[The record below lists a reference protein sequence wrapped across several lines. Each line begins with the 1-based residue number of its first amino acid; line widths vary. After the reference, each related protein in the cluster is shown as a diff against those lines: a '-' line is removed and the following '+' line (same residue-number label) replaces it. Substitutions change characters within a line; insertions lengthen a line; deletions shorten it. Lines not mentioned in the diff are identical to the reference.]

1 MTPAKWTDSEGR
13 EWSTAI
19 NVHAIQRARNLVG
32 VNLVD
37 AFDGKLFVQLADDP
51 VLLVNTIYAVCKPQA
66 DDRNISDE
74 EFGALLVGDAIDEAA
89 EALAQGVFDFFPRNR
104 REVLRRLWTKTA
116 KARSAATELATSK
129 LNSPRIDEAL
139 EAVMKKTSDEIDRQI
154 DTILSGFGDISG
166 NSPEA
171 SASTPAP

>member
-66 DDRNISDE
+66 DERNISDE
-74 EFGALLVGDAIDEAA
+74 EFGALLVGDVIDHAA
-89 EALAQGVFDFFPRNR
+89 GLVRLAVRS
-104 REVLRRLWTKTA
+104 
-116 KARSAATELATSK
+116 ARSSSIRAVPSSSPSSCTELSVSRA
-129 LNSPRIDEAL
+129 
-139 EAVMKKTSDEIDRQI
+139 
-154 DTILSGFGDISG
+154 
-166 NSPEA
+166 
-171 SASTPAP
+171 